1 MTAPEPTART
11 ARWRT
16 ILIVVAAVLVA
27 MLGFVTWYRFHFS
40 MKVAQPFEV
49 QGAPSGPRVLIATQ
63 GSAFKDAI
71 VSGIVEHLKRRSAQ
85 VSVVDVSALGGVRDA
100 DWDAIVV
107 IHTWEMH
114 QPPPAVRAFVDR
126 APDRRKL
133 VVLTTSGRG
142 DFSLEGVD
150 AISAASKMVDVPA
163 RVLEMSRRIDAVL
176 DAKFR
181 SQAP

>member
-11 ARWRT
+11 TRWRT
-16 ILIVVAAVLVA
+16 TLIAVTVVVLALV
-27 MLGFVTWYRFHFS
+27 GFATWYKSHFS
-40 MKVAQPFEV
+40 MGVARPFQV

-63 GSAFKDAI
+63 GSAFKDEV

-85 VSVVDVSALGGVRDA
+85 VNVVDVSALDGVRDA

-107 IHTWEMH
+107 IHTWEMN
-114 QPPPAVRAFVDR
+114 QPPADVRKFVDR
-126 APDRRKL
+126 TADRHKL
-133 VVLTTSGRG
+133 VVLTTSGQG

-176 DAKFR
+176 DARFH